1 MNGTNVVMKGPP
13 WIPSIHA
20 TVPCSATAPCS
31 TFSDQDA
38 LLLRRKGFTLIRLG
52 VIWAG
57 AQPTPQ
63 TDRLDPAWVARL
75 HDILALC
82 ERHGIRAILD
92 IHQDAVGTAMCGEG
106 IPMWY
111 SQKHFPYLIG
121 KPLVGPK
128 SSLTGNC
135 SGFDAEAWALH
146 AGDPLYN
153 MRNPCCVSGTL
164 PPSAA
169 S

>member
-1 MNGTNVVMKGPP
+1 MGP
-13 WIPSIHA
+13 
-20 TVPCSATAPCS
+20 
-31 TFSDQDA
+31 
-38 LLLRRKGFTLIRLG
+38 
-52 VIWAG
+52 WAHG
-57 AQPTPQ
+57 LVSCYCT
-63 TDRLDPAWVARL
+63 W
-75 HDILALC
+75 
-82 ERHGIRAILD
+82 ERHGIRVILD